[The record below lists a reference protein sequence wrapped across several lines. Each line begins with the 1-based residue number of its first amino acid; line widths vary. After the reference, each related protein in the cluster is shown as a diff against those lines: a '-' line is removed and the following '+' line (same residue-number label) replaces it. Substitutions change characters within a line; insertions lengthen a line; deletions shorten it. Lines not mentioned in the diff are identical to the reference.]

1 MQIFTEHKAE
11 EFLEREGF
19 PVVQRRLFN
28 DYVSAFNYAK
38 RIGFPVVL
46 KLASDKLLNK
56 TEVNAVRLNVNSENF
71 LREFMNLITMKIEKQ
86 GVMVQKFI
94 NGKFVILGIKK
105 DPTFGHV
112 IVAGIGGIFAE
123 VIKDVSFRI
132 LPINKKEALEMLKE
146 LKGHEILT
154 SYREEKIGVKQI
166 IEVMLKISKIAKKYP
181 EISELDINPLIVNAN
196 NANIV
201 DARIVFE

>member
-1 MQIFTEHKAE
+1 
-11 EFLEREGF
+11 
-19 PVVQRRLFN
+19 
-28 DYVSAFNYAK
+28 
-38 RIGFPVVL
+38 
-46 KLASDKLLNK
+46 
-56 TEVNAVRLNVNSENF
+56 
-71 LREFMNLITMKIEKQ
+71 
-86 GVMVQKFI
+86 
-94 NGKFVILGIKK
+94 
-105 DPTFGHV
+105 
-112 IVAGIGGIFAE
+112 
-123 VIKDVSFRI
+123 
-132 LPINKKEALEMLKE
+132 MLKE